1 MSDEEFDDESDANE
15 PEKEGEDGEEE
26 KESAEQEE
34 ERLISNP
41 LTEEIMKEGLSLL
54 CKTGN
59 GLAHAYVKLEA
70 KEKDLTDIGLLQN
83 YIHLRYVDLS
93 ENQLRDLSPLGSLIH
108 LLWLKVDGNRLTSAT
123 LQELPYLQIASFAHN
138 HIKDTEGISHPR
150 LGSLNLK
157 GNEIQVISGLDP
169 GKLANLHT
177 LELRGNKIETT
188 AGLHLPKLKN
198 LYLAQNSIS
207 RLEGLQDLV
216 QLTTLHLRDNQLV
229 TLDGFSSN
237 MKCLQYLNLRGNG
250 ITGLQEVA
258 KLQVLPM
265 LRALVLLDNPCADEG
280 DYRLEILVLLSHL
293 ERLDKD
299 FYEQEERMEAEELR
313 QHRQEEEQEQE
324 QEQEQPDSAPRRSRA
339 AAASGPAH
347 PGVSRRLTLP
357 PARAAPAPLR
367 SAPRREK
374 TGFIMSIEKIHAREI
389 LDSRGNPT
397 VEVDLCT
404 QKGMFRAAVPSGA
417 STGIYEALELRDDD
431 KSRFLGKGVLQAVD
445 HINNTIAP
453 ALLSSGL
460 SVVDQE
466 KIDNLMI
473 EMDGTENKSKFGANA
488 ILGVS
493 LAVCKAGAAEKEVPL
508 YRHIADLAG
517 NSDLILP
524 VPAFNV
530 INGGSH
536 AGNKLAMQEF
546 MILPVGAESFRDAMQ
561 IGAEVYHNLKSVIK
575 EKYGKDATNVGDE
588 GGFAPNILENSEALE
603 LLKEAIDKAG
613 YTDKIVIGMDVAASE
628 FYRDGKYDLDF
639 KSPDDPSRYISADEL
654 GDLYQSFVHDY
665 PVVSIEDPF
674 DQDDWE
680 AWTKFTANVAIQI
693 VGDDLTV
700 TNPKRIERAVEEK
713 ACNCLLL
720 KVNQIG
726 SVTEAI
732 QACKLAQEN
741 GWGVMVSHRSG
752 ETEDTFIADLV
763 VGLCTGQIKTGA
775 PCRSERLA
783 KYNQLM
789 RIEEELGDEAR
800 FAGHN
805 FRNPIGSDYGRISE
819 LPEGFGCRTVNNAW
833 SHIMNDEDKNK
844 YWLSIQ

>member
-1 MSDEEFDDESDANE
+1 MQDEE
-15 PEKEGEDGEEE
+15 PEEE
-26 KESAEQEE
+26 KEEREE
-34 ERLISNP
+34 DEEKEEGDDEEKEGKEPAPCP
-41 LTEEIMKEGLSLL
+41 LTEEILKEGLSLL
-54 CKTGN
+54 SKTGN
-59 GLAHAYVKLEA
+59 GLAHAYVKFEA
-70 KEKDLTDIGLLQN
+70 KDKGLTDISLLERF
-83 YIHLRYVDLS
+83 IHLRYVDLS
-93 ENQLRDLSPLGSLIH
+93 KNKLKDLAPLSSLTQ
-108 LLWLKVDGNRLTSAT
+108 LLWLKVDGNLLTSASM
-123 LQELPYLQIASFAHN
+123 QEMPYLQVISFDRN
-138 HIKDTEGISHPR
+138 QIVDLEGITHP
-150 LGSLNLK
+150 L
-157 GNEIQVISGLDP
+157 
-169 GKLANLHT
+169 LANLSLKENKIQT
-177 LELRGNKIETT
+177 VLGLSQDQLFSLQVLELRGNQIKTT
-188 AGLHLPKLKN
+188 AGLGVPKLKQ
-198 LYLAQNSIS
+198 LYLAKNTICS
-207 RLEGLQDLV
+207 LEGLEEFE
-216 QLTTLHLRDNQLV
+216 QLETLHLRDNKLEA
-229 TLDGFSSN
+229 LDGFCDS
-237 MKCLQYLNLRGNG
+237 MKCLQYLNLRNNG
-250 ITGLQEVA
+250 IKSFQEVE

-265 LRALVLLDNPCADEG
+265 LQALVLMDNPCAEEPN
-280 DYRLEILVLLSHL
+280 YRLEVLSRLSQL
-293 ERLDKD
+293 QRLDK
-299 FYEQEERMEAEELR
+299 ESVEEEEREEAEKMR
-313 QHRQEEEQEQE
+313 QTRKEKHFLNL
-324 QEQEQPDSAPRRSRA
+324 SST
-339 AAASGPAH
+339 PAL
-347 PGVSRRLTLP
+347 GRLTM
-357 PARAAPAPLR
+357 AVER
-367 SAPRREK
+367 
-374 TGFIMSIEKIHAREI
+374 IHAREI

-397 VEVDLCT
+397 VEVDLYT
-404 QKGMFRAAVPSGA
+404 HKGMFRAAVPSGA
-417 STGIYEALELRDDD
+417 STGIYEALELRDND

-445 HINNTIAP
+445 HINSTVAP
-453 ALLSSGL
+453 ALVGSGL

-466 KIDNLMI
+466 KIDNLML

-493 LAVCKAGAAEKEVPL
+493 LAVCKAGAAEKDVPL

-546 MILPVGAESFRDAMQ
+546 MILPVGAESFRDAMR

-639 KSPDDPSRYISADEL
+639 KSPDDPSRYISGDEL
-654 GDLYQSFVHDY
+654 GDLYQSFVRDY

-680 AWTKFTANVAIQI
+680 NWSKFTANVGIQI

-805 FRNPIGSDYGRISE
+805 FRNPSV
-819 LPEGFGCRTVNNAW
+819 L
-833 SHIMNDEDKNK
+833 
-844 YWLSIQ
+844 